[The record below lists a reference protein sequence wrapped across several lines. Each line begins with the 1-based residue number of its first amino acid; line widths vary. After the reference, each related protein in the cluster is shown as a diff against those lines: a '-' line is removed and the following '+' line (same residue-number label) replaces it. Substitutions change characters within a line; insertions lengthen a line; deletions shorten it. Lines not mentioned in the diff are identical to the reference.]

1 MYRERLL
8 TTEVASAPAQ
18 RLQAALLDYHDFR
31 YQPVPSALDYSLT
44 QLSQWQT
51 ERLKRTHA
59 DLYQHPHYASG
70 LTFLLSDL
78 YQPTR
83 LTRRDD
89 DIDRVFPKLV
99 KWVPDDLLNTL
110 AGLVELNLVTR
121 QLDLAMA
128 ARLSTHRQLDEHHW
142 CAAYRDCQQISAREQ
157 QLLLVSEV
165 GLQLDRYV
173 SKRSIGWLLAM
184 TEGAADLAG
193 LQDLHDFLHRG
204 YRAFRGMD
212 NVPALINL
220 LVVRER
226 RIMQQVLA
234 GHLQPLQL
242 REQLLT
248 IQETGGTPG
257 QA

>member
-1 MYRERLL
+1 MYRDRLL

-18 RLQAALLDYHDFR
+18 RLQTALLDYHDFR
-31 YQPVPSALDYSLT
+31 YQPVPPALDHSLA

-51 ERLKRTHA
+51 GRLKRTHA

-70 LTFLLSDL
+70 LQFLLSDL
-78 YQPTR
+78 YQPSR

-128 ARLSTHRQLDEHHW
+128 DRLHGYAQLEEHHW
-142 CAAYRDCQQISAREQ
+142 CAAYRECQQFSARER
-157 QLLLVSEV
+157 QLQLVSEV

-173 SKRSIGWLLAM
+173 SKRSIGWLLTM

-204 YRAFRGMD
+204 YRAFRGMN
-212 NVPALINL
+212 NVPALIDL
-220 LVVRER
+220 LVAREW
-226 RIMQQVLA
+226 RIMEQVRSGQATPLRLLEQQLM
-234 GHLQPLQL
+234 
-242 REQLLT
+242 LT
-248 IQETGGTPG
+248 ETLDLPG